1 VVNETPNLR
10 DAHLHFAEHGEALE
24 MVPLADCTGVDD
36 CLARLAA
43 AASASPPGRWL
54 RAKGARIEAWPE
66 RRYPT
71 AAELD
76 AAGSG
81 RHVVVQSFD
90 HHAMAVSTAVLK
102 AIDLPSPTADSRL
115 PIPAHFIERDSLGHP
130 TGVLLETACKL
141 VWDAMPGPT
150 SDDKKRHILAA
161 QSDLVSLGFVEAHD
175 MFSTAALAEALL
187 DLEAADR
194 LTIRLRLYATPEHLA
209 AVEAVFDRRCNTGRT
224 SPGGHITLAGLKL
237 FADGTL
243 NSKTAAMLCTSD
255 RAAGASTRS
264 LHSLSP
270 WEGAGGRDTHGHQ
283 QAPWP
288 HTGTLFFTTEQIA
301 RHIAGAAA
309 ANHQTA
315 VHAIGDAAVRQV
327 LDAYELA
334 GRPALADHPRTPA
347 LRIEHAQ
354 FVDEADIPRFAAMNI
369 IASLQPCHLLTDIE
383 AITRN
388 APQRADR
395 VFPLRDLVDAA
406 LAAGRDPGELVW
418 LGSDSPVVRPD
429 PADNLQAAVHRRR
442 GRGANDTPPIAPRQA
457 ITRAQCLALYR
468 APAATL

>member
-1 VVNETPNLR
+1 MVINPPNLR

-36 CLARLAA
+36 CLMRLAA
-43 AASASPPGRWL
+43 AASATPPGRWL

-71 AAELD
+71 ASELD
-76 AAGSG
+76 AAGNG

-102 AIDLPSPTADSRL
+102 AVGLHPSTSDSPL
-115 PIPAHFIERDSLGHP
+115 PIHAHFIERDSRGHP

-150 SDDKKRHILAA
+150 SDDKRRHILAA
-161 QSDLVSLGFVEAHD
+161 QSDLLSVGFIEAHD

-194 LTIRLRLYATPEHLA
+194 LTLHLRLYATPEHLA

-224 SPGGHITLAGLKL
+224 SPGGQITLAGLKL

-243 NSKTAAMLCTSD
+243 NSKTAAMFSPTD
-255 RAAGASTRS
+255 RGAQGVPPPGPLPR
-264 LHSLSP
+264 
-270 WEGAGGRDTHGHQ
+270 AGGVDT
-283 QAPWP
+283 P

-309 ANHQTA
+309 RNHQTA

-334 GRPALADHPRTPA
+334 GRPRLPDLPRTPA

-354 FVDEADIPRFAAMNI
+354 FVDEADIPRFSAMNI

-383 AITRN
+383 AIARN
-388 APQRADR
+388 APHRADR
-395 VFPLRDLVDAA
+395 AFPLRDLVDSAA
-406 LAAGRDPGELVW
+406 AAGRDPAELVW

-442 GRGANDTPPIAPRQA
+442 GSNDTPPVAPQQA
-457 ITRAQCLALYR
+457 ITREQCLALHR